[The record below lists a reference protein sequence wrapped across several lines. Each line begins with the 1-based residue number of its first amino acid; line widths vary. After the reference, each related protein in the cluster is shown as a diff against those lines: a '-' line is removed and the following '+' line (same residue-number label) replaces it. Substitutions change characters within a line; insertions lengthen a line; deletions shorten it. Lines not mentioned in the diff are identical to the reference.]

1 MIKQSL
7 AKLLGPVKYQN
18 SVSFVS
24 DVYQST
30 FLPIKEPGMD
40 IVRLLLQKGDTV
52 CDVGANIGRFTGL
65 AARKVGPEGRV
76 FAFEPLEYPMRVLK
90 TAARLRGWSQVVP
103 VNLGLSSEPGMAQI
117 HIPLQ
122 DGWKPKTAL
131 AYLADKA
138 QGPTVSQTIRL
149 TTLDAFAQE
158 SRLSQIHF
166 VKCDVEGSELSF
178 LKGASVCLA
187 QWRPFL
193 FMEIDPAFCARRGY
207 GPDELINLLAGLGY
221 RAFART
227 GPLALEEIFSVLQ
240 TAPKDEYFF
249 IAQNKIASLPKTIQ
263 IKTGENHE
271 TR

>member
-1 MIKQSL
+1 MIKPFMV
-7 AKLLGPVKYQN
+7 KMLGPARYQN

-65 AARKVGPEGRV
+65 AARKVGPNGKV
-76 FAFEPLEYPMRVLK
+76 YAFEPLEYPMRVLK
-90 TAARLRGWSQVVP
+90 AAAKLRGWSQAVP
-103 VNLGLSSEPGMAQI
+103 VALGLSSEPGIAQI

-131 AYLADKA
+131 AYLADEAK
-138 QGPTVSQTIRL
+138 GPTVSQTIRL

-158 SRLSQIHF
+158 SKLSQIHF
-166 VKCDVEGSELSF
+166 IKCDVEGSELSF
-178 LKGASVCLA
+178 LKGASLCLA

-207 GPDELINLLAGLGY
+207 KPDELIDLLTSIGY

-227 GPLALEEIFSVLQ
+227 GPLALEEIFSVALS
-240 TAPKDEYFF
+240 APKDEYFF
-249 IAQNKIASLPKTIQ
+249 IAQNKIASLPKTIK
-263 IKTGENHE
+263 IAPKEAP
-271 TR
+271 